1 MRSKALGEAME
12 HDIRQ
17 FAEQDHAAEQ
27 VRRCI
32 TGDALA
38 WEGLF
43 GSYSQFIYYLCW
55 NYTGS
60 RNNAED
66 LAQEIFLKLFCN
78 LSRYDSEKGSL
89 KTWIQNITRNHL
101 VDSFRRSKLARASDS
116 LDAGLS
122 GEGSPISAR
131 QLTYTGASP
140 EQCFASLE
148 TKTRIHAALC
158 QLPAGSRDVIVLC
171 DLEEWDYREAA
182 EILGVPVGTVKSRLS
197 RGRIELARL
206 LSPKTNAV
214 CVSMEDGKLQATTR
228 KANKEKARTRFGRD
242 VACQTN
248 AA

>member
-1 MRSKALGEAME
+1 MQHNIRQLAE
-12 HDIRQ
+12 HD
-17 FAEQDHAAEQ
+17 HANQQ
-27 VRRCI
+27 VRQCI

-38 WEGLF
+38 WERLF

-55 NYTGS
+55 SYTGS

-122 GEGSPISAR
+122 GEGSPISSH
-131 QLTYTGASP
+131 QLTYAGASP

-158 QLPAGSRDVIVLC
+158 QLPVGSRDVIVLC

-206 LSPKTNAV
+206 LSPERTGPV
-214 CVSMEDGKLQATTR
+214 CVTSDRSERQSTTR
-228 KANKEKARTRFGRD
+228 KRIRVRFGRD